1 MALND
6 LTNQN
11 IQDTYQKVVQTDG
24 VNLADGTGSA
34 LPIKF
39 DGPDLIVS
47 GALRAQSYIV
57 SESVVNVSS
66 GSTIFGDSTDDSHT
80 FKGNITASGTI
91 SSSNTITANAFTTG
105 DVCTIENG
113 NITILNNLS
122 AGNSEINDLQL
133 LRGKIKFEGNV
144 TASGH
149 ISSSETIHAIDYY
162 DNGTNINTIYSPI
175 AGGTDIVT
183 VGTIGTGVW
192 QGTTIQSQYLDG
204 DTAHLS
210 TDQTF
215 TGKKT
220 FTSAITSSHISSS
233 ATLTA
238 NLINLPDADSTI
250 TTATASLA
258 YIMSEPDTSDPK
270 DTKIR
275 LSNDAMQVTV
285 GNLRFI
291 NLYEYGTGNSSI
303 DINPEKEDINFRV
316 RGDNNNDLIWTDAG
330 ADKVAI
336 GTGTV
341 GNSLLTVDGD
351 ITLTNITSSGT
362 ISASGMIQTAGA
374 ISSSTG
380 ITASAALFSGDITS
394 SGHISS
400 SLGKV
405 VAGGGYYTPTSRFID
420 VSADNAAIQKSNGGS
435 LTTLSI
441 KADRLDT
448 VNLKLTGHITASGI
462 ISSSNSL
469 VTNHITSSGN
479 ISSSGGNIIANF
491 PDTNDDAD
499 HYPTVVTSQNST
511 LETQNTLSINP
522 STNTVKIALRNIQVS
537 TTGDHNVGTGDVVF
551 FGGGSTTQGNICYL
565 QTNGEWGDAL
575 ADATNTSTQLLAIAL
590 GDDPDVDGMLLRG
603 MITLD
608 HDVGNNQGVPLYLS
622 DTAAGQ
628 ATVTAPSS
636 NNDVVRIIGYNM
648 GDDDEIWFC
657 PDNTWV
663 VVSA

>member
-6 LTNQN
+6 LTNQK

-250 TTATASLA
+250 TVATASLK
-258 YIMSEPDTSDPK
+258 YIIAEPDTSDPK

-341 GNSLLTVDGD
+341 GNSLITVDGD

>member
-91 SSSNTITANAFTTG
+91 SSSNTITANKLAIN
-105 DVCTIENG
+105 DDCTIEDG

-122 AGNSEINDLQL
+122 AGNSQINDLQL

-220 FTSAITSSHISSS
+220 FTSA
-233 ATLTA
+233 
-238 NLINLPDADSTI
+238 
-250 TTATASLA
+250 
-258 YIMSEPDTSDPK
+258 
-270 DTKIR
+270 
-275 LSNDAMQVTV
+275 
-285 GNLRFI
+285 
-291 NLYEYGTGNSSI
+291 
-303 DINPEKEDINFRV
+303 
-316 RGDNNNDLIWTDAG
+316 
-330 ADKVAI
+330 
-336 GTGTV
+336 
-341 GNSLLTVDGD
+341 
-351 ITLTNITSSGT
+351 
-362 ISASGMIQTAGA
+362 
-374 ISSSTG
+374 
-380 ITASAALFSGDITS
+380 
-394 SGHISS
+394 
-400 SLGKV
+400 
-405 VAGGGYYTPTSRFID
+405 
-420 VSADNAAIQKSNGGS
+420 
-435 LTTLSI
+435 
-441 KADRLDT
+441 
-448 VNLKLTGHITASGI
+448 
-462 ISSSNSL
+462 
-469 VTNHITSSGN
+469 
-479 ISSSGGNIIANF
+479 
-491 PDTNDDAD
+491 
-499 HYPTVVTSQNST
+499 
-511 LETQNTLSINP
+511 
-522 STNTVKIALRNIQVS
+522 
-537 TTGDHNVGTGDVVF
+537 
-551 FGGGSTTQGNICYL
+551 
-565 QTNGEWGDAL
+565 
-575 ADATNTSTQLLAIAL
+575 
-590 GDDPDVDGMLLRG
+590 
-603 MITLD
+603 
-608 HDVGNNQGVPLYLS
+608 
-622 DTAAGQ
+622 
-628 ATVTAPSS
+628 
-636 NNDVVRIIGYNM
+636 
-648 GDDDEIWFC
+648 
-657 PDNTWV
+657 
-663 VVSA
+663 

>member
-91 SSSNTITANAFTTG
+91 SSSNTITANKLAINDT
-105 DVCTIENG
+105 CTIEDG
-113 NITILNNLS
+113 SITILNNLS

-291 NLYEYGTGNSSI
+291 NLYEYGTGNSTI

-511 LETQNTLSINP
+511 LETQNSLSINP